1 MTFKIPPEVWEQ
13 LRRHSKA
20 TENTLRKLGRNIK
33 RAALAIARGFFLIL
47 DDLLLIA
54 GIALITRGVFFIYP
68 PAGYMVLGL
77 CLWGLAYLV
86 AKKRQAGGRR

>member
-13 LRRHSKA
+13 LRRRSKTA
-20 TENTLRKLGRNIK
+20 KNALRKFGEAIK
-33 RAALAIARGFFLIL
+33 KAALAIARGFFLIL

-77 CLWGLAYLV
+77 CFWGLAYLV
-86 AKKRQAGGRR
+86 AKKQAGKRR